1 MGLLYQLEQTCIR
14 LRHSAVLK
22 RCSPLWDAL
31 RPCYNALMKR
41 ASQSAGLM
49 RNFNGTDNVRIQAE
63 FRNLH
68 ETYEPEVWHGVMN
81 HVRAGSRV
89 IDVGAHMGLYA
100 MAFGHRVG
108 PDGQV
113 LAVEP
118 DPANL
123 VSLERHVVLNGLQGV
138 VTVLAAG
145 LSDAEGEASLATNDM
160 QSCVSSSS
168 GDGVAIRLTT
178 LDAAAAG
185 ERWDLMLIDVEGF
198 EEKVLRGG
206 RQLLS
211 DPSRRPTMIMI
222 EVHPYAW
229 AEIGTTSDS
238 MLQALRENG
247 YSVRHLDGSPVDAIE
262 KYGHIVATSER

>member
-49 RNFNGTDNVRIQAE
+49 RNFNGTDNVRILAE

-68 ETYEPEVWHGVMN
+68 ETYEPEVWHVVMN

-108 PDGQV
+108 PEGRV

-123 VSLERHVVLNGLQGV
+123 VSLELHDGYGFDA
-138 VTVLAAG
+138 LARDVGSAG
-145 LSDAEGEASLATNDM
+145 LIVEPL
-160 QSCVSSSS
+160 
-168 GDGVAIRLTT
+168 GVAQAIAHRTQPL
-178 LDAAAAG
+178 
-185 ERWDLMLIDVEGF
+185 
-198 EEKVLRGG
+198 
-206 RQLLS
+206 
-211 DPSRRPTMIMI
+211 PS
-222 EVHPYAW
+222 
-229 AEIGTTSDS
+229 S
-238 MLQALRENG
+238 
-247 YSVRHLDGSPVDAIE
+247 
-262 KYGHIVATSER
+262 